1 MLVIELIGSK
11 GGPEL
16 SEERRRRFPRR
27 HAERLQIAGP
37 ERDHFRQ
44 VVTALHLDPVHVL
57 GHGSAFLPQDERE
70 LVDVDHHLVTEVHHL
85 HARPVVEV
93 EAVGT
98 GVTEF
103 RVGDDVFGIRGGAN
117 AEYVCVRE
125 GAPLF
130 ADASSSEQIGAVTS
144 GGFGPSL
151 NAPVAMGYLPRAT
164 LGATVF
170 AELRG
175 QRLPLRVA
183 AMPFVANTY
192 KR

>member
-1 MLVIELIGSK
+1 M
-11 GGPEL
+11 
-16 SEERRRRFPRR
+16 
-27 HAERLQIAGP
+27 
-37 ERDHFRQ
+37 
-44 VVTALHLDPVHVL
+44 
-57 GHGSAFLPQDERE
+57 
-70 LVDVDHHLVTEVHHL
+70 
-85 HARPVVEV
+85 
-93 EAVGT
+93 
-98 GVTEF
+98 
-103 RVGDDVFGIRGGAN
+103 
-117 AEYVCVRE
+117 RE

-151 NAPVAMGYLPRAT
+151 NAPVAMGYLPTPRAT
-164 LGATVF
+164 LGTTVF